1 MDTLFFALNAILP
14 IILLIALGYQLKRI
28 NMFNRGFLKVANSF
42 VFRVALPVLLFVNV
56 YKIESIKDIDW
67 AVVLYSV
74 LMIIIVFI
82 LGIICVLLFVPDD
95 RRKGVVVQATFR
107 SNYAII
113 GIPLATALGGV
124 EATAIAS
131 ILSAFSIPLFNV
143 LAVIGLSVFIKEEG
157 KPVSYVGILKNIAKN
172 PLIIGVMFGLL
183 ALVIRNYTT
192 AFSLKEDI
200 PFLFKA
206 FSDVAVIAS
215 PLALIILGADFEFK
229 AMKSMYKEI
238 LLGVTWKIVLTPI
251 LSLSVGYLLFKQFEV
266 INISADTLPGL
277 IALFGS
283 PVAVTSAVM
292 AAEMGS
298 DEELAAQLVVWSSIG
313 SVITI
318 FLFVVFFKNVGLL

>member
-42 VFRVALPVLLFVNV
+42 VFRIALPVLLFVNV

-157 KPVSYVGILKNIAKN
+157 KPVSYIGILKNIAKN

-200 PFLFKA
+200 PSLFKA
-206 FSDVAVIAS
+206 ISDVAVIAS

-229 AMKSMYKEI
+229 AIKSMYKEI

-292 AAEMGS
+292 AGEMGS